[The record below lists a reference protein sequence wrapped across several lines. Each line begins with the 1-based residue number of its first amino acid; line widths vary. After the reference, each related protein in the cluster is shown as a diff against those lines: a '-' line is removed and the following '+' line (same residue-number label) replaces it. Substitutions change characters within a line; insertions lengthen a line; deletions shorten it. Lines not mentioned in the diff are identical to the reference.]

1 MAKEIEIEKKYVVIK
16 LPQNLDRFEHKTIE
30 QSYLNKGGSPI
41 RIRKFIKENKES
53 YIFSKKVKIT
63 EDSFEFVEHNID
75 LPKEIYYQLLEAKEG
90 RTIIKTRYNIPL
102 SDGLH
107 VDLDLFHDFFEGV
120 CVAEIEFLSVEQA
133 NNYKLPDWLGEDVT
147 NSKKL
152 VNYYMANSANEI
164 DEYFEYIPKEL
175 NV

>member
-1 MAKEIEIEKKYVVIK
+1 M
-16 LPQNLDRFEHKTIE
+16 
-30 QSYLNKGGSPI
+30 
-41 RIRKFIKENKES
+41 
-53 YIFSKKVKIT
+53 
-63 EDSFEFVEHNID
+63 
-75 LPKEIYYQLLEAKEG
+75 
-90 RTIIKTRYNIPL
+90 

-152 VNYYMANSANEI
+152 ANYYMANSANEI